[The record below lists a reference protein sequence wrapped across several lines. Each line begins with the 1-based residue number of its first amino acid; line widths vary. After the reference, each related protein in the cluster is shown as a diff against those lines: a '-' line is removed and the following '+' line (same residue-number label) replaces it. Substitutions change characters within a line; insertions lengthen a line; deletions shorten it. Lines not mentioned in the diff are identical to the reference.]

1 MATHRTTE
9 QLEEYFKAFKEKRI
23 KQKQLQRQKH
33 QKQLQELYKNV
44 DKSLKQ
50 EKKQKAE
57 EIINSFK
64 QITPEQKETTITS
77 TVEVIIYNN
86 PLWERIDFN
95 EDELYSMDDLLHIEQ
110 HYPNEE
116 GRINWKAFEELTNKT
131 RNKYTLGSRRAQ

>member
-1 MATHRTTE
+1 MATPRTTE

-131 RNKYTLGSRRAQ
+131 RNKIYPWQ